1 VTITPEK
8 VANIFR
14 IPGGKDPSAM
24 LRSYND
30 LFENKQRLD
39 ATALFM
45 QKTGT

>member
-8 VANIFR
+8 VASIFR

-30 LFENKQRLD
+30 LFDNERPVD
-39 ATALFM
+39 MIMLFM
-45 QKTGT
+45 